1 MRPSPRGTCGRQSDI
16 GTGLFQVFQF
26 SHQYRS
32 INVQYAPFPTVR
44 AVESC
49 RYQ

>member
-1 MRPSPRGTCGRQSDI
+1 MHGETMKYI
-16 GTGLFQVFQF
+16 GTGLLQVFQF

-44 AVESC
+44 AEILQLSVILFTH
-49 RYQ
+49 